1 MANAGK
7 NGCAMF
13 CGIVLLIA
21 AVYAAFFEFVIPVSI
36 VLGYCFLVQDPAK
49 QPEVI
54 TYSSTDYHELLK
66 RVPFDLDAASCE
78 WNIKRKDNRR
88 FLLDVP
94 SPSDILLIVSGH
106 VVLTDEAAKSIAD
119 RYQWEPFDRFVWE
132 SLSYS
137 YFNSDLSFLPH
148 DRPLLYSEAF
158 KSDILET
165 RPYGGIFLFDAG
177 RNTLWFHLTHM

>member
-21 AVYAAFFEFVIPVSI
+21 AVYAAFFEFLIPVSI

-106 VVLTDEAAKSIAD
+106 VILTEEAAKSIAD
-119 RYQWEPFDRFVWE
+119 RYQWEPFDRLVWE

-148 DRPLLYSEAF
+148 DRPLVYSEGF

-177 RNTLWFHLTHM
+177 RNTLWFHLTHL

>member
-21 AVYAAFFEFVIPVSI
+21 AVYVAFFEFVIPVSI

-54 TYSSTDYHELLK
+54 TYSSTDYAELLQ
-66 RVPFDLDAASCE
+66 RVPFGLDAASCE
-78 WNIKRKDNRR
+78 WNIERKDNRR

-119 RYQWEPFDRFVWE
+119 RYQWEPFDRVVWE
-132 SLSYS
+132 SQPYAYLKG
-137 YFNSDLSFLPH
+137 DLSFLPY
-148 DRPLLYSEAF
+148 DRPLLFSEGF

-165 RPYGGIFLFDAG
+165 RPYGGIILFDAG

>member
-1 MANAGK
+1 MANTGK
-7 NGCAMF
+7 NGCAVS

-54 TYSSTDYHELLK
+54 TYSSTDYAELLQ

-78 WNIKRKDNRR
+78 WNIRRKDNRR

-119 RYQWEPFDRFVWE
+119 RYRWEPFDRFVWE
-132 SLSYS
+132 SQPYS
-137 YFNSDLSFLPH
+137 YLEGDLSFLPY
-148 DRPLLYSEAF
+148 DRPLLYSEGF

-165 RPYGGIFLFDAG
+165 RPYGGIILFDAG

>member
-13 CGIVLLIA
+13 CGIILLIA

-49 QPEVI
+49 QPEAI
-54 TYSSTDYHELLK
+54 TYSSTDYAELLQ

-106 VVLTDEAAKSIAD
+106 VVLTEEAAKSIAD

-137 YFNSDLSFLPH
+137 YFNSDLSFLPY
-148 DRPLLYSEAF
+148 DRPLLYSEEF

-165 RPYGGIFLFDAG
+165 RPYGGIILFDAG

>member
-21 AVYAAFFEFVIPVSI
+21 AVYVAFFEFVIPVSI

-54 TYSSTDYHELLK
+54 TYSSTDYAELLQ

-78 WNIKRKDNRR
+78 WNIRRKDNRR

-119 RYQWEPFDRFVWE
+119 RYRWEPFDRFVWE
-132 SLSYS
+132 SQPYS
-137 YFNSDLSFLPH
+137 YLEGDLSFLPY
-148 DRPLLYSEAF
+148 DRPLLYSEGF
-158 KSDILET
+158 KSEILET
-165 RPYGGIFLFDAG
+165 RPYGGIILFDAG